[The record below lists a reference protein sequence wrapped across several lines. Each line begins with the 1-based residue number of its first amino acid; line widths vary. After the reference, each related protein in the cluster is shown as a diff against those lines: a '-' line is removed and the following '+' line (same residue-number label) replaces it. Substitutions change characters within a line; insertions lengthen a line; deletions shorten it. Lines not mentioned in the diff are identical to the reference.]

1 MNNNLLND
9 LSNTVNT
16 HAAPLCRL
24 TEVKVDKLNSAGK
37 ILSKICEDNMVSN
50 VLVFTNLHDNSVTV
64 SLCCEDF
71 VVENEFLADFADVV
85 KMFDSMSID
94 YISKSE
100 VRINFVLEKALV
112 KVSG

>member
-37 ILSKICEDNMVSN
+37 ILSKI
-50 VLVFTNLHDNSVTV
+50 TV
-64 SLCCEDF
+64 SIYCEDF
-71 VVENEFLADFADVV
+71 VVESEFLADFADVV

-112 KVSG
+112 RVSG